1 MMITWYN
8 IAIASLLGNVGQEVL
23 NIKQDKITA
32 LLCRLSREDELVGD
46 SESIQTQKK
55 MLYQYAKEHHFTN
68 IVYYV
73 DDGYSGTTFDR
84 PEFQRL
90 KNDIERGKVGVV
102 IVKDL
107 SRLGRN
113 HIMTGY
119 YLEHFFLNIK

>member
-1 MMITWYN
+1 
-8 IAIASLLGNVGQEVL
+8 
-23 NIKQDKITA
+23 
-32 LLCRLSREDELVGD
+32 
-46 SESIQTQKK
+46 

-90 KNDIERGKVGVV
+90 KNDIEKGKVGVV

-107 SRLGRN
+107 SRLGRDY
-113 HIMTGY
+113 IMTGY
-119 YLEHFFLNIK
+119 YLEHFFH